1 MANID
6 NYKTK
11 LMRRMVRTPINLS
24 LSTLA
29 GLMLHVAGTSDN
41 VIGGQFGK
49 ADFLP
54 DDPAGAF

>member
-1 MANID
+1 
-6 NYKTK
+6 
-11 LMRRMVRTPINLS
+11 MVRTPINLS